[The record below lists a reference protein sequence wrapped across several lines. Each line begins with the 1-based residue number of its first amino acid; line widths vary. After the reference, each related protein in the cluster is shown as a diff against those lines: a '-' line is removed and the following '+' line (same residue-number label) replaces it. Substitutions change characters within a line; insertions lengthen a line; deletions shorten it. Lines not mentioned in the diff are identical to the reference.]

1 MKKHTTVDMMGNKGF
16 ELFKKFLEKELGEKM
31 LNKTIVRWMSLK
43 IVNGVWET
51 IDIFVDRF
59 DITYMRLCAG
69 CSAVLPSEIRAFMLL
84 KRCECGGR

>member
-1 MKKHTTVDMMGNKGF
+1 MSMVQEQALGQVHEEAHHRRHDGQQGLR
-16 ELFKKFLEKELGEKM
+16 LFKKFLEKELGEKM

-59 DITYMRLCAG
+59 DITD
-69 CSAVLPSEIRAFMLL
+69 F
-84 KRCECGGR
+84 